1 MVGETGKTEDCPV
14 RMDSEKQNAALVPDS
29 DDVIWRVPA
38 PLQKTRQSDFRVFR
52 IQDQLSIRC
61 SRKLTAGIP
70 VKAHFRFGAVAH
82 APGDAGF
89 IDKDLIMRDQT
100 KRGEIPTEINLV
112 LGVIV
117 RRELLGKETRCAFRA
132 EKADKCSK
140 RIHSGA
146 ETLTKQEHRIRGF
159 VPAVSGQQQ
168 RRAAVTR

>member
-1 MVGETGKTEDCPV
+1 MVAETGKAEDYPV
-14 RMDSEKQNAALVPDS
+14 RMDSEEQNAALVPDS

-38 PLQKTRQSDFRVFR
+38 PLQKTGQSDFRVFR

-70 VKAHFRFGAVAH
+70 VKTHFRFGAVAH

-112 LGVIV
+112 LGIIV
-117 RRELLGKETRCAFRA
+117 RSELLRKETRCAFRA
-132 EKADKCSK
+132 EKLISAASEF
-140 RIHSGA
+140 I
-146 ETLTKQEHRIRGF
+146 
-159 VPAVSGQQQ
+159 PALKPLQNKNSEY
-168 RRAAVTR
+168 RDS